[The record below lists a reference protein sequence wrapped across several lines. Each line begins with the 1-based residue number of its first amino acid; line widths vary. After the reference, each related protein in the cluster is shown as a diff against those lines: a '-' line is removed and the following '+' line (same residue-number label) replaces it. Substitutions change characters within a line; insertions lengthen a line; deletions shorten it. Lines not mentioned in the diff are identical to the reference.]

1 MAEGG
6 RLLTCY
12 TGLNPYR
19 GFESLPH
26 RQITEFEPKQN
37 KGSAG
42 KIKINEMKIPTIN
55 SKIALIGLGDLTLIS
70 AGIFALKSFDL
81 PKLANNQK
89 VLSNTEIVA
98 KVKPAT
104 VYIETTEGS
113 GSGMIIDAEGYILTN
128 AHVVEGVST
137 AKVKLADGSLYSAEV
152 KGRDE
157 IIDVAILKISGQN
170 FPFVIFGNSDEI
182 AQGNNVYTLGFP
194 FGLEG
199 DVSFKEGTIS
209 RRISD
214 GDATYLETSAEI
226 HPGNSGGPLVSHS
239 GEVVGINSAGFGESV
254 GGVTIGETIKL
265 AIPINVIKGLIPDLK
280 TGREILV
287 EKKPSKSASQ
297 QKPTQPTAP
306 QQNISRITS
315 QVIEFE
321 TVLEGKV
328 VDADLNCIG
337 FAVYQNM
344 VITNPSLLP
353 EAFPNSKEYY
363 ENKCSSS
370 YVQLNLLR
378 NKLVAEPELQNL
390 RRILTVYIDDIRAL
404 ASYALGGGS
413 SGSTIDKY
421 DAAFDTYRLEARE
434 ELLRLQR
441 QYNVKPQY
449 N

>member
-1 MAEGG
+1 MMTKKLKIVLISLGG
-6 RLLTCY
+6 LV
-12 TGLNPYR
+12 
-19 GFESLPH
+19 
-26 RQITEFEPKQN
+26 
-37 KGSAG
+37 
-42 KIKINEMKIPTIN
+42 
-55 SKIALIGLGDLTLIS
+55 LIS
-70 AGIFALKSFDL
+70 AGVFAYKSSNLHL
-81 PKLANNQK
+81 PLITNNQK
-89 VLSNTEIVA
+89 ILSNTEIVA

-226 HPGNSGGPLVSHS
+226 HPGNSGGPLVNHS
-239 GEVVGINSAGFGESV
+239 GEVVGINSAGFGESI
-254 GGVTIGETIKL
+254 GGVTVGETIKL
-265 AIPINVIKGLIPDLK
+265 AIPINAIKGLIPDLK
-280 TGREILV
+280 TGRQILV
-287 EKKPSKSASQ
+287 ENKPAKAASQ
-297 QKPTQPTAP
+297 QKPTQPVAP

-315 QVIEFE
+315 QIIQFE
-321 TVLEGKV
+321 DALESTIL
-328 VDADLNCIG
+328 DADLHCIG
-337 FAVYQNM
+337 YATYNNM
-344 VITNPSLLP
+344 SVTNPSLMP
-353 EAFPNSKEYY
+353 TAFPNSKEYY
-363 ENKCSSS
+363 ENQCSSS
-370 YVQLNLLR
+370 YVKVNLLR
-378 NKLVAEPELQNL
+378 NKLIAEPELQNL
-390 RRILTVYIDDIRAL
+390 RRILTIYINDVRDF

-413 SGSTIDKY
+413 SGANIDKY
-421 DAAFDTYRLEARE
+421 HDAFDTYRIEARE

-449 N
+449 Q